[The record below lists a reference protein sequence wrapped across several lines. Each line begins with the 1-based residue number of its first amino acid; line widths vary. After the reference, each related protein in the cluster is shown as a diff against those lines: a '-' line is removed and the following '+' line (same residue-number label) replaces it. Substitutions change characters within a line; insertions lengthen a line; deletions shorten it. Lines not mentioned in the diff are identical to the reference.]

1 MGSNNEGPVG
11 VYSSA
16 HFIPRF
22 QPAGSPVVGRLRPRR
37 QSRVPVP
44 QQRSN
49 TKERRAFPYEPL
61 DPAKH
66 EIRLFELWPGKPGS
80 KVVGRLFHVSLDE
93 NPRFEALSYTWGPL
107 QPTYNISINGHKK
120 FPVHRNL
127 RKALDDLR
135 QPDKPRVLWTDAI
148 CINQGSKDE
157 KKHQIKLMGSIYSSA
172 QVVCAWLDHS
182 VRPMGVSFDDLARL
196 REEIQISDY
205 DPSHW
210 YPVADIFRN
219 PYWRRLWIQQELIL
233 AKKINIYC
241 QRDVFDGQQL
251 LEFQQRVNDDS
262 FFKRSG
268 EAGRLAKYIDRER
281 RPHQLL
287 GSNILQARAD
297 RLLGSQRHHQQ
308 SNDGVTH
315 FEVTRRY
322 LGSSLLQLFLQT
334 AGLNMTDPRDRV
346 YGILGLVCDTDVSKV
361 RVDEAAPVIEIYLQ
375 VFGLFID
382 RHKSIDFLCFSYKRP
397 YHAVSRGDDFPT
409 WMPHDS
415 VEWGAVNASRASGS
429 ITARNAS
436 IDLKSRVLFAQGH
449 LVDTIENIG
458 PKWEFPELPIL
469 EWYQNLEEYLRRL
482 WPEDA
487 GHEPLYEREDVTM
500 LLHPWVSEKRYR
512 QHYQHQLERPTHE
525 TTVALL
531 RAIRVAAE
539 QADQDRLTLWDLASR
554 PRSDFLTKYQLMCK
568 ELWNRIE
575 IRVFVGTEYRRLGTL
590 NKYVGAIEPGDQ
602 VWILYGCRMP
612 VVLRPVPSKKARF
625 TVIGPAIFPGLMRG
639 EAMSNGEAELKS
651 TVVELE

>member
-22 QPAGSPVVGRLRPRR
+22 QPAGSPVVERLRPRR

-80 KVVGRLFHVSLDE
+80 KVVGRLFHVSLDD

-135 QPDKPRVLWTDAI
+135 QPNKPRVLWTDAI
-148 CINQGSKDE
+148 CINQGSKEE

-182 VRPMGVSFDDLARL
+182 VRPMDVSFDDLARL
-196 REEIQISDY
+196 GEEVQIDDY

-251 LEFQQRVNDDS
+251 LGFQQRVNDDS
-262 FFKRSG
+262 FFKKTG
-268 EAGRLAKYIDRER
+268 DTGRLSKYMDTGRK
-281 RPHQLL
+281 PHQML
-287 GSNILQARAD
+287 GGNILQARAN
-297 RLLGSQRHHQQ
+297 RLLGSKLHHQQ
-308 SNDGVTH
+308 SSDGVTR
-315 FEVTRRY
+315 FEVTGRY
-322 LGSSLLQLFLQT
+322 LGSSLLQLFFQT

-346 YGILGLVCDTDVSKV
+346 YGILGLALDIDESKV
-361 RVDEAAPVIEIYLQ
+361 RVDYDAPVIEIHLQ
-375 VFGLFID
+375 VFSLFIE
-382 RHKSIDFLCFSYKRP
+382 RHQSIDFLCFLDEELH
-397 YHAVSRGDDFPT
+397 HAASRGDDFPT
-409 WMPHDS
+409 WVPRNS
-415 VEWGAVNASRASGS
+415 VNWGSVNASRACGS
-429 ITARNAS
+429 ITARTAS
-436 IDLKSRVLFAQGH
+436 IDLESRILYVQGL
-449 LVDTIENIG
+449 LVDIIEYIG
-458 PKWEFPELPIL
+458 LKEFDELPIL
-469 EWYQNLEEYLRRL
+469 ECYRTLEEYCRRL

-487 GHEPLYEREDVTM
+487 GDEPLYEREDVTM
-500 LLHPWVSEKRYR
+500 LLRSWVSEKRYR
-512 QHYQHQLERPTHE
+512 QFYQHGLARPTHE

-531 RAIRVAAE
+531 RAIRVVAE
-539 QADQDRLTLWDLASR
+539 QVDQDRLTLYDLAYR
-554 PRSDFLTKYQLMCK
+554 PRSDFLTEYQFMCK
-568 ELWNRIE
+568 ELRSILVTS
-575 IRVFVGTEYRRLGTL
+575 VFVGTECRRLGTL
-590 NKYVGAIEPGDQ
+590 NRSVGTIELGDQ
-602 VWILYGCRMP
+602 VWVLHGCRMP
-612 VVLRPVPSKKARF
+612 VALRPVPGKNARF
-625 TVIGPAIFPGLMRG
+625 TVIGPAIFPGLMHG